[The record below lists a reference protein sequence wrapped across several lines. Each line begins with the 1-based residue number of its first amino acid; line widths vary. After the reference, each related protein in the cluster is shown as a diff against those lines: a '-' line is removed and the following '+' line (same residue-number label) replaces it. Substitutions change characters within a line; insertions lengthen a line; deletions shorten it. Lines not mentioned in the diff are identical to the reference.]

1 MTHEHF
7 NARRG
12 DISQMGIAQANREVG
27 RPAYSTGSKL
37 VAFIRKGNKGHRVS
51 ATGRAN
57 EHKNRELTGRMRK
70 ARGSVSESGGVRDK
84 WSLVREGRDGARS
97 EAAAR
102 GRGDRRR
109 VRARRGATRSKTRII
124 MKAAYHIKE
133 TKSQETGNASL
144 LAATRRRAKYHGTG
158 LTNGTP
164 SHKGTSLR
172 GAQSA
177 CRASAHAVPA
187 RRAG

>member
-1 MTHEHF
+1 MDIRELGDTRGLCQRLMTHEHF

-124 MKAAYHIKE
+124 MKAAYHIKRS
-133 TKSQETGNASL
+133 KRSGNRKRFSARRD
-144 LAATRRRAKYHGTG
+144 ATRGQISRDGT
-158 LTNGTP
+158 
-164 SHKGTSLR
+164 HKWHSE
-172 GAQSA
+172 
-177 CRASAHAVPA
+177 P
-187 RRAG
+187 